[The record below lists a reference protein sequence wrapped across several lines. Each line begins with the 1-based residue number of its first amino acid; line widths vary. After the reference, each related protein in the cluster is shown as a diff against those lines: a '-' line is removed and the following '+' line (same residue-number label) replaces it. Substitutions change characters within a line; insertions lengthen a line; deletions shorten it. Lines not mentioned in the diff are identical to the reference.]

1 MNNDFDLARYTW
13 EWDLKV
19 KGKHRKLRKSEGS
32 CQIWETIR
40 FSNMDQLIVY

>member
-1 MNNDFDLARYTW
+1 MNNDSNLARYIW
-13 EWDLKV
+13 ERDLKV
-19 KGKHRKLRKSEGS
+19 KEKHRKLQKSEGS